1 MAVVSVGPHYTAPIL
16 VLGLGNPQ
24 SSDDGLGPMLVQ
36 ELAKQYRY
44 TGGFIEFVNGG
55 TKGLALL
62 NAMAGRQAVVVL
74 DAVSTGTVPGTV
86 SVLEGSDV
94 LRYATSHPAS
104 AFEGN
109 AGELLAT
116 AAFLGD
122 LPPHCYIVGVQP
134 GSLLD
139 GSTFSDD
146 VQKALKPALNKAQ
159 RVVDELL
166 VELSEPVPA

>member
-1 MAVVSVGPHYTAPIL
+1 MAFASAGPHYTAPIL

-24 SSDDGLGPMLVQ
+24 SSDDGLGPLLVH

-62 NAMAGRQAVVVL
+62 DAMAGRQAVVVL
-74 DAVSTGTVPGTV
+74 DAVSTGVSPGTI

-104 AFEGN
+104 DLEGN

-122 LPPHCYIVGVQP
+122 LPSHCYIVCVQP
-134 GSLLD
+134 EILVS
-139 GSTFSDD
+139 GSTLSDD
-146 VQKALKPALNKAQ
+146 VKKALKPALTKAQ
-159 RVVDELL
+159 TVVDELL

>member
-1 MAVVSVGPHYTAPIL
+1 MAVASVGSHYTAPIL
-16 VLGLGNPQ
+16 VLGLGNPEA
-24 SSDDGLGPMLVQ
+24 SDDGLGPLLVQ

-62 NAMAGRQAVVVL
+62 DAMAGRRAVVVL
-74 DAVSTGTVPGTV
+74 DALSTGLSPGTV

-94 LRYATSHPAS
+94 LRYATDHPAS
-104 AFEGN
+104 DFEGN

-122 LPPHCYIVGVQP
+122 LPSYCYIVGVQP
-134 GSLLD
+134 GSLVG
-139 GSTFSDD
+139 GSTLSDD
-146 VQKALKPALNKAQ
+146 VLKALKPALRKAQ
-159 RVVDELL
+159 SVVDELL

>member
-1 MAVVSVGPHYTAPIL
+1 MTLASVGSHYTAPIL
-16 VLGLGNPQ
+16 VLGLGNPA
-24 SSDDGLGPMLVQ
+24 SSDDGLGPVLLQ

-62 NAMAGRQAVVVL
+62 DAMVGRQAVVVL
-74 DAVSTGTVPGTV
+74 DAVSTGVSPGTI

-104 AFEGN
+104 DLEGN

-122 LPPHCYIVGVQP
+122 LPSFCYIVGVQP
-134 GSLLD
+134 ADLSS
-139 GSTFSDD
+139 GSTLSQD
-146 VQKALKPALNKAQ
+146 VQKALKPALTKAQ
-159 RVVDELL
+159 SVVDELL
-166 VELSEPVPA
+166 VELLEPVQA

>member
-1 MAVVSVGPHYTAPIL
+1 MAFASAGAHYTAPIL

-24 SSDDGLGPMLVQ
+24 SSDDGLGPLLVQ

-62 NAMAGRQAVVVL
+62 DAMAGRQAVVVL
-74 DAVSTGTVPGTV
+74 DAVSTGVSPGTI

-104 AFEGN
+104 DLEGN

-122 LPPHCYIVGVQP
+122 LPSHCYLVSVEPECLGI
-134 GSLLD
+134 
-139 GSTFSDD
+139 GSTFSKG
-146 VQKALKPALNKAQ
+146 VQKAIKPALTKAQ
-159 RVVDELL
+159 SVVDELL
-166 VELSEPVPA
+166 VELSGPVPA